1 MEKYIV
7 HLVIWGVMATFL
19 VFLALYRRRVYMKS
33 DETLHVLDA
42 DAQLVSAQAD
52 VNVKLQKLDRCGI
65 ALTIVVALYALAIGG
80 VYIYNMFM
88 DTSIK
93 MG

>member
-7 HLVIWGVMATFL
+7 HLVIWGVLATIL

-33 DETLHVLDA
+33 DESLHVLDA
-42 DAQLVSAQAD
+42 EAPLVDTQAD

-65 ALTIVVALYALAIGG
+65 ALTILVALYALAIAG

>member
-7 HLVIWGVMATFL
+7 HLVIWGVLATIL
-19 VFLALYRRRVYMKS
+19 VFLALYRRRVYMRS
-33 DETLHVLDA
+33 DESLHVLDA
-42 DAQLVSAQAD
+42 DAPLVNTQAD
-52 VNVKLQKLDRCGI
+52 VSVKLQKIDRCGI
-65 ALTIVVALYALAIGG
+65 ALTIVVALYALAIVG
-80 VYIYNMFM
+80 VYVYGIFM

>member
-7 HLVIWGVMATFL
+7 YLVIWGVMATAL

-42 DAQLVSAQAD
+42 DGPLVSAQAA

-65 ALTIVVALYALAIGG
+65 ALTIVVVVYALAIVG